1 MQQKFE
7 ELEKI
12 DIETQINKIE
22 DFYNKISQVSE
33 KISLADNFFN
43 TLDSI
48 NKKLEN
54 IEKKLPNRVIPK
66 VPFAQLKRPVVMPK
80 PINPIA
86 RIIPKPPVK
95 K

>member
-1 MQQKFE
+1 MQQKFD
-7 ELEKI
+7 ELEKL
-12 DIETQINKIE
+12 DIEKQLTKIE
-22 DFYNKISQVSE
+22 EFYNKVSVVSE

-54 IEKKLPNRVIPK
+54 IEKKLPNRIIPKIPLGQIRRPGVIP
-66 VPFAQLKRPVVMPK
+66 R
-80 PINPIA
+80 PINPIT
-86 RIIPKPPVK
+86 RIIPKPPIK

>member
-7 ELEKI
+7 EIEKL
-12 DIETQINKIE
+12 DIEKQLAKIE
-22 DFYNKISQVSE
+22 EFYNKVSAVSE

-43 TLDSI
+43 TLDNI

-54 IEKKLPNRVIPK
+54 IEKKLPNRVLPKIPLG
-66 VPFAQLKRPVVMPK
+66 QIRRPVVMPK
-80 PINPIA
+80 PMNPIA
-86 RIIPKPPVK
+86 RFVPKPPIK

>member
-7 ELEKI
+7 ELEKL
-12 DIETQINKIE
+12 DIEKQLNKIE
-22 DFYNKISQVSE
+22 DFYNKISVASE

-43 TLDSI
+43 TLDAI

-54 IEKKLPNRVIPK
+54 IEKKLPNKVLPKIPLG
-66 VPFAQLKRPVVMPK
+66 QIRRPVVMPK
-80 PINPIA
+80 INPIT
-86 RIIPKPPVK
+86 RIIPKPQVK